1 MRTITSSAQIQPQS
15 TARIMM
21 IRPVRFGFNAETAA
35 SNEFQ
40 QEHFV
45 LQNGESAQQAAQ
57 EEFDL
62 MIEQLARIGLD
73 VQVFSDNDEQHRP
86 DAIFSN
92 NWVSFHQSGKV
103 VLYPMMA
110 ENRRLERRD
119 DIIAALRNSYKVEE
133 IIDLTHFES
142 EGKYLEGTGSM
153 VLDRRYKIAYACLS
167 PRTHPEVLDAFADAM
182 GYEIVAFTAS
192 DENDKP
198 IYHTNVLMC
207 IGDIFAVV
215 CLEAIKNPDERL
227 MVRSALEETNKY
239 IVEIT
244 LEQVR
249 HFAGNMLMVRN
260 TRGDKFLVMSTQ
272 AYDSLTQKQKQV
284 LSDYARLV
292 HTDLTVIEGYGGGSA
307 RCMMTEIHLP
317 RK

>member
-1 MRTITSSAQIQPQS
+1 MRPITTSIHTQPQS

-21 IRPVRFGFNAETAA
+21 IRPAGFGFNSETAA

-40 QEHFV
+40 QKA
-45 LQNGESAQQAAQ
+45 SADANATQEKAR

-62 MIEQLARIGLD
+62 MISQLSLTGLD
-73 VQVFSDNDEQHRP
+73 LHIFEDSDEVYRP
-86 DAIFSN
+86 DAVFSN

-110 ENRRLERRD
+110 ENRRAERRL
-119 DIIAALRNSYKVEE
+119 DIIESLNKDFLVEE
-133 IIDLTHFES
+133 IIDLTHFEK

-167 PRTHPEVLDAFADAM
+167 PRTHPEVLDAFAEAL
-182 GYEIVAFTAS
+182 GYEVVTFSAS
-192 DENDKP
+192 DENDKA

-207 IGDIFAVV
+207 VGDIFAVV
-215 CLEAIKNPDERL
+215 CLEAIKNPDERQK
-227 MVRSALEETNKY
+227 VRTMLEETSKY
-239 IVEIT
+239 IVEIS
-244 LEQVR
+244 LDQVR

-260 TRGDKFLVMSTQ
+260 LKGNKFLMMSTQ
-272 AYDSLTQKQKQV
+272 AYEALTDKQHKI
-284 LSDYARLV
+284 LSDYARII
-292 HTDLTVIEGYGGGSA
+292 HSDLAVIERNGGGSA

-317 RK
+317 LR